1 MFFSHSSASRLS
13 EDYDSTVYF
22 VPATWSPKKRRQKRK
37 RPGIVIP
44 ESAKSGTSSDS
55 AANDPLGPT
64 EEPKLV
70 EKPKKQVRFKTS
82 SSESEDGNLQL
93 IQVSQRRFHRPAM
106 LSDSSSDSE
115 NQQTVNHPSMLTV
128 SSSDSESVQIPN
140 AQKCKYGQAGS
151 LSDNGEDANDEDSSN
166 EKHFAPVT
174 SEGNDNTTSQDNID
188 GIEPTPVPP
197 EGFSQ
202 PEQHVGG
209 PTTSTPKEST
219 TGLYSLVANQPKLST
234 L

>member
-1 MFFSHSSASRLS
+1 M
-13 EDYDSTVYF
+13 YF

-55 AANDPLGPT
+55 AANEPVGQT
-64 EEPKLV
+64 EEPKLI

-115 NQQTVNHPSMLTV
+115 NQQTVDPPSMLTV

-140 AQKCKYGQAGS
+140 VQKCKYGQAGNV
-151 LSDNGEDANDEDSSN
+151 SDNGDDANDEDSSN
-166 EKHFAPVT
+166 EKDSVPVT
-174 SEGNDNTTSQDNID
+174 SEGNDNITSQDNID

-219 TGLYSLVANQPKLST
+219 SGLYSLVANQPKLST

>member
-1 MFFSHSSASRLS
+1 M
-13 EDYDSTVYF
+13 
-22 VPATWSPKKRRQKRK
+22 
-37 RPGIVIP
+37 
-44 ESAKSGTSSDS
+44 
-55 AANDPLGPT
+55 
-64 EEPKLV
+64 
-70 EKPKKQVRFKTS
+70 RFKTS

-93 IQVSQRRFHRPAM
+93 IQVSQRRVHRPAM

-202 PEQHVGG
+202 PQQHVGG

-219 TGLYSLVANQPKLST
+219 SGLFSLVANQPKLST